1 MKRRTRRRFRS
12 NLSQQSEPRINIAYL
27 PSNLDAEKNPALM
40 PAPSHAT
47 KSILQL
53 LMATVGLALASR
65 DDAKVELLPSSP
77 TTVVISV
84 DDKIQA
90 AFILPIS
97 HAEAERAFG
106 VASSPRDQTL
116 EQLWELENRDH
127 TC

>member
-65 DDAKVELLPSSP
+65 DDAEIELLPSSP

-106 VASSPRDQTL
+106 AASSPRDKTL
-116 EQLWELENRDH
+116 EQLWELDHRDH
-127 TC
+127 AC